1 MLYSGKGNKKKR
13 TAARCA
19 YYIHRLPPTLQRPP
33 TTGLRHIHHPEHV
46 PKPCRP
52 ATVWATCAV
61 PQCRTARITMSNGP
75 FCVPKRHKRCR
86 IMARRPAA
94 ACHCIPH
101 GTLPSGFKA
110 ILFYSKHLPRVSFF
124 TIFAYDKAALGR
136 LRASSLSARLH
147 YPCIRQSCTRKC
159 EGKPERRL
167 NALWRPME

>member
-19 YYIHRLPPTLQRPP
+19 YYILRLPPTLQRPP

-75 FCVPKRHKRCR
+75 FCAPKRHKRCR
-86 IMARRPAA
+86 ITARRPAA
-94 ACHCIPH
+94 ACHCIPPC
-101 GTLPSGFKA
+101 TLPSGFKA
-110 ILFYSKHLPRVSFF
+110 YFF
-124 TIFAYDKAALGR
+124 TVNIFHVFLFSLSLHTIKLHSEDREQALSPLVCIILAYDKATLGR

-147 YPCIRQSCTRKC
+147 YPCIR
-159 EGKPERRL
+159 
-167 NALWRPME
+167 